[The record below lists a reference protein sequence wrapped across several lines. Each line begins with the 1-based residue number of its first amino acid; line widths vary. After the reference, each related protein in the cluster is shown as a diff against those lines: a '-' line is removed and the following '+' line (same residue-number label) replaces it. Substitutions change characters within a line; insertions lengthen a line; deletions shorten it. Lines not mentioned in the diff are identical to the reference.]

1 VRIHHP
7 AFRLL
12 RDERGIALPMALLAL
27 LILSTLVISFALLA
41 TSEPL
46 ISTNQKMVAQA
57 RAVAESGLERT
68 IWALNNPADPNGLPT
83 SLATVPA
90 PYDGS
95 APIPISVNGT
105 QIGVVFVTVK
115 GPVQDPTLN
124 PNERS
129 VSAVGWVPTNT
140 GSGPIA
146 HQKIQATVSQFLF
159 KGSPPPASLTV
170 AGEINVGGNANIDS
184 RGDTSC
190 GAKDGTWSQGSTAY
204 GGSGAVYGADGNN
217 TNNQTVSGL
226 TSSSPPID
234 IRQSVPASAFDP
246 YTLKNADLNSL
257 KALAKANGTY
267 YSGSSVTSL
276 TFNSGNQMPN
286 GIIFIDTVSGQNV
299 DANAPPGTNCLLGG
313 TGCSATTDFASVAI
327 HGGAA
332 SNASGI
338 FSGMII
344 VAGSLAISGDFK
356 MHGMVYAVN
365 DLTYTG
371 TGNGEIDGAVFSR
384 NIRDTSSTTIDT
396 NTGGNASINYNCGY
410 VRNPGGQMPQG
421 FTIEPGTYK
430 EVEGS

>member
-1 VRIHHP
+1 MRIHHP

-27 LILSTLVISFALLA
+27 LILSTLVIAFSLLA

-46 ISTNQKMVAQA
+46 IATNQKMVAQA
-57 RAVAESGLERT
+57 RAVAESGLEKA
-68 IWALNNPADPNGLPT
+68 IWALNNPTDPNGLSAMPGP
-83 SLATVPA
+83 S
-90 PYDGS
+90 PYDGLTDIAILDS
-95 APIPISVNGT
+95 SGT
-105 QIGVVFVTVK
+105 QIGVARVIVTQ
-115 GPVQDPTLN
+115 GTN
-124 PNERS
+124 TNERNV
-129 VSAVGWVPTNT
+129 VSVGWVPTNP
-140 GSGPIA
+140 GKA

-217 TNNQTVSGL
+217 TQNQIAAGL
-226 TSSSPPID
+226 TSTSPPTD
-234 IRQSVPASAFDP
+234 IRQSVPATAFDP

-267 YSGSSVTSL
+267 FSGSSVTSL
-276 TFNSGNQMPN
+276 LFNSGHQLPN
-286 GIIFIDTVSGQNV
+286 GIIFIDTVSGQNI
-299 DANAPPGTNCLLGG
+299 DANAPVGTNCLLGG
-313 TGCSATTDFASVAI
+313 TGCTPTSDFANVAI
-327 HGGAA
+327 HGGAEA
-332 SNASGI
+332 NASGI

-344 VAGSLAISGDFK
+344 VAGALAISGDFH
-356 MHGMVYAVN
+356 MHGMVYVVN

-396 NTGGNASINYNCGY
+396 NTGGNAAINYNCAY
-410 VRNPGGQMPQG
+410 VKNPGGQMPQG
-421 FTIEPGTYK
+421 FSVEAGTYK
-430 EVEGS
+430 EVSGTLP